1 MVLSYHCHFCLHC
14 ANIITGLV
22 YLWLLISFIMEW
34 VETREREEHYI
45 KGVKWDFM
53 NMNDTNHHAEP
64 KLASELTVN

>member
-1 MVLSYHCHFCLHC
+1 
-14 ANIITGLV
+14 
-22 YLWLLISFIMEW
+22 MEW

>member
-1 MVLSYHCHFCLHC
+1 M
-14 ANIITGLV
+14 
-22 YLWLLISFIMEW
+22 WLLISFIMEW